1 MTRFPSSYARRP
13 RVILPRALVLALSL
27 AACGDG
33 AARTEAKDTVR
44 ADSASMD
51 TSALAVAR
59 RQLGP
64 EVRQAIPY
72 PVSGYEGRFIA
83 AAIPVHAWVQDPLRD
98 GVSVAPGGHEIVILE
113 MPDTSTTFAFTKPGL
128 YVTDLPGT
136 PRTGPDAPA
145 MPDSNALRHLTGV
158 QDLNSDGDAEVWSV
172 QYGGPRHPYTWEI
185 RAYDR
190 GGRDL
195 YQLSAKRRSG
205 GTGLDPASW
214 EPSQNL
220 REQPAIRAWLEQKL
234 QALETQFASADAG
247 QAGAASGAAAG
258 TAPAGAAPADS
269 AAGDTSKG
277 SGR

>member
-1 MTRFPSSYARRP
+1 M
-13 RVILPRALVLALSL
+13 LVYALSL

-33 AARTEAKDTVR
+33 AARTETKDAVR

-72 PVSGYEGRFIA
+72 TVSGYEGRFIA

-136 PRTGPDAPA
+136 PRTGPNAPA
-145 MPDSNALRHLTGV
+145 TPDGNALRHLTGV
-158 QDLNSDGDAEVWSV
+158 QDLNGDGDEEVWSV

-195 YQLSAKRRSG
+195 YQLASRRRSG
-205 GTGLDPASW
+205 GAGLDPAAW
-214 EPSQNL
+214 DPSDNL
-220 REQPAIRAWLEQKL
+220 REQPAIRAWFEQKL

-247 QAGAASGAAAG
+247 QAGAAAAGAAPASG
-258 TAPAGAAPADS
+258 TAPADAKAPADS
-269 AAGDTSKG
+269 AAAG